1 MIGQPLWGQQQPPSG
16 GPDLFSREH
25 ILSTME
31 RVADWQLD
39 HLVDEAP
46 LPGGDTETVTDT
58 SWIRGA
64 LFTGVM
70 ATFRATGRRKYLDAA
85 RELGERN
92 NWQPGPRPRHA
103 DDHCIAQT
111 YAELYLLERNER
123 MIQPIRERFDLMI
136 ARPKLGSEVG
146 WSKKKN
152 WSWCDALFMAPPAM
166 ALLSEAT
173 GDRKYLDLMNTL
185 WWETYDYLFDRQERL
200 WYRDGSFVVSE
211 DGSGPRTASG
221 EKIFWGRG
229 NGWVLAGLAR
239 VLEHMP
245 DDYPHR
251 PRFEEL
257 MRRMAARLIRLQGED
272 GLWRAS
278 LLDPAEYPAGETS
291 SSGFFAFGLAWG
303 INHGVLDAETYLSA
317 VKQAWRG
324 LNRALHP
331 SGRLG
336 WVQPIGE
343 DPRSVTAND
352 TMEYGT
358 GAFLLAASEIL
369 EACAMERSEA
379 GQEPSAEPPIQ

>member
-1 MIGQPLWGQQQPPSG
+1 VSPKAPNGGALIATATIWTVVLPVWGQQQTPLD

-31 RVADWQLD
+31 KVADWQLG

-46 LPGGDTETVTDT
+46 LRGGDTETVNDT

-70 ATFRATGRRKYLDAA
+70 ATFKSTGKQKYLDAA
-85 RELGERN
+85 REVGERN

-111 YAELYLLERNER
+111 YAELYLLERDER
-123 MIQPIRERFDLMI
+123 MIEPIRSRFDVMI
-136 ARPKLGSEVG
+136 AKPKLGSEVG
-146 WSKKKN
+146 WSKKRN

-166 ALLSEAT
+166 ALVSEAT
-173 GDRKYLDLMNTL
+173 GDRKYLDLMDTL
-185 WWETYDYLFDRQERL
+185 WWETYDYLFDREEQL
-200 WYRDGSFVVSE
+200 WYRDGSFVVHE
-211 DGSGPRTASG
+211 DGAGPRTANG

-239 VLEHMP
+239 VLQHMP
-245 DDYPHR
+245 ADYPHR
-251 PRFEEL
+251 PRYEEL
-257 MRRMAARLIRLQGED
+257 MRQMAARLIGLQGED

-303 INHGVLDAETYLSA
+303 INNGVLDAKTYLPA
-317 VKQAWRG
+317 VKRSAMILG
-324 LNRALHP
+324 LSARTTPWN
-331 SGRLG
+331 
-336 WVQPIGE
+336 
-343 DPRSVTAND
+343 T
-352 TMEYGT
+352 
-358 GAFLLAASEIL
+358 
-369 EACAMERSEA
+369 
-379 GQEPSAEPPIQ
+379 EPGHSC